1 MEGALKKLALAV
13 LFALVMIA
21 PARADFAD
29 GWAAYEAGDYSA
41 ALEFWL
47 PLAERGDLDALY
59 DVAALYESGVLG
71 KSKVK
76 RAIAL
81 YRQAADRRLPA
92 AQTRLARMFETGAG
106 VEASPEKSLELYRA
120 AAERGVAEGQYNL
133 AVAYERGTIV
143 APDVGLASQL
153 YQQAADQGLVPAQ
166 YNLGRLYYH
175 GEGVPKDMAL
185 AVEWYKQAADA
196 GFAPAQTNLGHM
208 YENGIHLE
216 HDIEAAKD
224 WYRRAAEQG
233 FAPAQANL
241 GILLSFGVTGRRD
254 YNEAYRW
261 FLAAA
266 LQGDADA
273 QINLALMFANG
284 LGVDRNPVEAYAWLT
299 VAADGPRHAA
309 ETARAYRNRL
319 GERFIA
325 DETAKSDIRVTALRH
340 RLSKVKSIIS
350 LAQPRET
357 AGFGLLLLTIQRRLA
372 TLGYYAGIVDDF
384 IGPASREAIEAFQ
397 KAAEIKIDGR
407 ASQALLTA
415 LDGAVGT
422 LKKRP

>member
-1 MEGALKKLALAV
+1 MEGILKKTALAI
-13 LFALVMIA
+13 LVTLAVTA

-29 GWAAYEAGDYSA
+29 GWTAYEAGDYNA
-41 ALEFWL
+41 ALEHWL
-47 PLAERGDLDALY
+47 PLAMRGDLDALY

-71 KSKVK
+71 RPRVK
-76 RAIAL
+76 RAVAF
-81 YRQAADRRLPA
+81 YKQAADRRLSA
-92 AQTRLARMFETGAG
+92 AQTRLAQMSETGAG
-106 VEASPEKSLELYRA
+106 VEANPEKSFELYRQ
-120 AAERGVAEGQYNL
+120 AAERGVAEARYNL

-153 YQQAADQGLVPAQ
+153 YRQAADQGLAPAQ

-185 AVEWYKQAADA
+185 AVEWYGRAADA
-196 GFAPAQTNLGHM
+196 GFAPAQTNLGNM
-208 YENGIHLE
+208 YENGIHVE
-216 HDIEAAKD
+216 RDIEAARD

-233 FAPAQANL
+233 FATAQTNL

-254 YNEAYRW
+254 YDEAYRW

-273 QINLALMFANG
+273 QTNLALMFANG

-299 VAADGPRHAA
+299 VAADGPPQAA
-309 ETARAYRNRL
+309 ETARAYRHRL

-325 DETAKSDIRVTALRH
+325 DEAAKGDIRATALRGQ
-340 RLSKVKSIIS
+340 LSKVKSIIS

-357 AGFGLLLLTIQRRLA
+357 AGFGLLVLTIQRRLA
-372 TLGYYAGIVDDF
+372 TLGYAVGVVDGL
-384 IGPASREAIEAFQ
+384 IGPTSRDAIRAFQ
-397 KAAEIKIDGR
+397 KAARIKIDGR
-407 ASQALLTA
+407 ANQALLSA
-415 LDGAVGT
+415 LDGAIWN
-422 LKKRP
+422 LKIRP